1 MLKVLFPV
9 DNLLPL
15 QLHAGPLPWESY
27 RPFLFPQASSSLS
40 PSLCFPSKGLPWPP
54 RAPGTGLALYSP
66 PLPTPPTPP
75 RYPLESQD
83 PKDVSCLVPFVLP
96 PLLSDNFLKCLSSV
110 FPEIQLFPS
119 SPTISTISTFNYY
132 FVFYYLY
139 YILCFILC
147 CGTITC
153 IVLTY
158 NI

>member
-9 DNLLPL
+9 DNLPP

-27 RPFLFPQASSSLS
+27 RPFPFPQASSSLS

-54 RAPGTGLALYSP
+54 RALGTGLALYSP

-132 FVFYYLY
+132 F
-139 YILCFILC
+139 I
-147 CGTITC
+147 
-153 IVLTY
+153 
-158 NI
+158 